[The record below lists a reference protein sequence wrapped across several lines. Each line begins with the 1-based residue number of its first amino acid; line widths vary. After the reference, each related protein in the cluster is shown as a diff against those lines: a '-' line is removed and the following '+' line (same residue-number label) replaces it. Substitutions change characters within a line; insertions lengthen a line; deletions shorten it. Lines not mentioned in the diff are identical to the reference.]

1 MFNLTR
7 MEIRRALLQKST
19 YIILSAVVLVYILYA
34 ALIQVAFVQIENNE
48 TVAQTKPVGI
58 EEQIEP
64 ATTEGDSVQVEVDLS
79 SGIALWES
87 GEEYV
92 IQQFSGLGL
101 LVFIIIFASMF
112 FTSPYRN
119 GYVKNF
125 LGLQKNRR
133 NFIVAQFTIGALYS
147 ILVFIV
153 GTVTMIIN
161 NSLFFS
167 DDFAF
172 NNIPRMILLLGAQLF
187 AHLAFVAVLLFLAT
201 VTRSITATLTAGLL
215 YPLILHRPICDLLSF
230 LTREIINVP
239 ADWSLRNYTVIG
251 SINNI
256 QYQSTNNDLILPLVV
271 SAVIM
276 TLSLVGS
283 FRSIQKQDV

>member
-1 MFNLTR
+1 MLCCKINLYHS
-7 MEIRRALLQKST
+7 ERRRPCIHPLCCTDSSRFRT
-19 YIILSAVVLVYILYA
+19 N
-34 ALIQVAFVQIENNE
+34 ENNE

-92 IQQFSGLGL
+92 IQQSADWAYWFSSSFSLQCFYL
-101 LVFIIIFASMF
+101 PIETAMSKISWD
-112 FTSPYRN
+112 YR
-119 GYVKNF
+119 KP
-125 LGLQKNRR
+125 R

-251 SINNI
+251 SINA
-256 QYQSTNNDLILPLVV
+256 YSTKVRI
-271 SAVIM
+271 
-276 TLSLVGS
+276 TT
-283 FRSIQKQDV
+283 